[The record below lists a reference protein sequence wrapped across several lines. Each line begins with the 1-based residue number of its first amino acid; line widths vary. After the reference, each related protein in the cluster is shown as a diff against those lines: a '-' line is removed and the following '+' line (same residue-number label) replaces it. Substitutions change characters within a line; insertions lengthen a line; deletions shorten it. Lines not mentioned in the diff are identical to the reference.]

1 MTKIKPLVLICILII
16 PSGVLQAAEE
26 TVLLSNGD
34 SLKVYFFMPE
44 GVETAPLVMHVSSG
58 SNNEFA
64 ARAGFWLG
72 KELVERGWAVAVPV
86 SPEGR
91 MYFVDNPHFFPEIL
105 AALQADYGLHGN
117 KVVISG
123 ISNGGSAALAIA
135 AQQPEHYV
143 GIIAAPGRI
152 WDEQKFTS
160 SMEGIKVYLRIGEK
174 DTYRWNNR
182 LEGMAATLTAAGAE
196 VDAAIVPGARHIF
209 SLDWDSLQGWL
220 DNLAESAH

>member
-1 MTKIKPLVLICILII
+1 MTRINPIILICCLIAPI
-16 PSGVLQAAEE
+16 GALQAAEE
-26 TVLLSNGD
+26 SVILSNGD
-34 SLKVYFFMPE
+34 TLKVFYFAPE
-44 GVETAPLVMHVSSG
+44 NVETPPLVMHVSSG

-72 KELVERGWAVAVPV
+72 KELVERGWAVAVPI

-91 MYFVDNPHFFPEIL
+91 MYFVNNPDLFSEII
-105 AALQADYGLHGN
+105 AALQTEHDLHGE

-135 AQQPEHYV
+135 AQRPQQYI

-152 WDEQKFTS
+152 WDENKFTTP
-160 SMEGIKVYLRIGEK
+160 MEGMQVYLRIGER

-182 LEGMAATLTAAGAE
+182 LEEIATTLAGNGAE
-196 VDAAIVPGARHIF
+196 VDAELVAGAKHIF
-209 SLDWDSLQGWL
+209 EMDWDSLQSWL
-220 DNLAESAH
+220 DRLAQAAH